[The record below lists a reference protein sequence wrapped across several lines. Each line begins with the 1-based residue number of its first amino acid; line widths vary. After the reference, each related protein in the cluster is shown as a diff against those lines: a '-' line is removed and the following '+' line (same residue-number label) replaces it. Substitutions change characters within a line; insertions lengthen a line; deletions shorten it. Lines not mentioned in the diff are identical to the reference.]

1 MNVKRIFIIIIL
13 LVIVTTTCLLC
24 YKSSYQNDKIHKDGI
39 NKSAK
44 QAYSE
49 VLKQYREV
57 SEFSSEEYAKKAKAF
72 PLVCSRAIQ
81 SYSDGAK
88 LYYAFHDLN
97 GDGLEELL
105 IGSWKDTVDE
115 FMWVQDILVYSDGQ
129 IHSVLD
135 GLVEPEN
142 EHVTVDPAMVFED
155 KTVRILA
162 HTNPR
167 SKFIFDGTISEIE
180 WSKEEGWYFKLNKE
194 GTGLELT
201 YHLTCENEIWHQKCY
216 CGIQEI
222 SYDEWLTLHRGY
234 DNLSDISYKIL
245 IES

>member
-1 MNVKRIFIIIIL
+1 
-13 LVIVTTTCLLC
+13 
-24 YKSSYQNDKIHKDGI
+24 
-39 NKSAK
+39 
-44 QAYSE
+44 
-49 VLKQYREV
+49 
-57 SEFSSEEYAKKAKAF
+57 
-72 PLVCSRAIQ
+72 
-81 SYSDGAK
+81 
-88 LYYAFHDLN
+88 
-97 GDGLEELL
+97 
-105 IGSWKDTVDE
+105 
-115 FMWVQDILVYSDGQ
+115 MWVQDILVYSDGQ